1 MKFQKVVVAGG
12 GVLGSQIA
20 MQTAFHGFDV
30 TMWLRSEDSVG
41 RTKPK
46 MERLHQIYLDTLE
59 SLRDKCGSD
68 SPMFPRGL
76 VSSLK
81 DLTPEKIDEL
91 KAQATRAYENVRY
104 CTDLEEA
111 VKDADLVIES
121 VAEVPATKAA
131 FYGNRSEERR
141 VGKECR
147 SRWSPYH

>member
-59 SLRDKCGSD
+59 SLR
-68 SPMFPRGL
+68 FP
-76 VSSLK
+76 
-81 DLTPEKIDEL
+81 
-91 KAQATRAYENVRY
+91 Y
-104 CTDLEEA
+104 
-111 VKDADLVIES
+111 
-121 VAEVPATKAA
+121 VPKRTSILFKG
-131 FYGNRSEERR
+131 FDTGND
-141 VGKECR
+141 
-147 SRWSPYH
+147 